1 MHFLACRTGAGVE
14 ISAPLA
20 PGAGSNLSLFQ
31 AMAYAIIQTGGK
43 QYKVSVGDKLDVEKL
58 VVAEG
63 DTATFDQVL
72 AAGEGSNIRVGAP
85 TVAGASVSAKVLK
98 QHKADKATTF
108 KFRKRKGFHKTR
120 GHRQPLTLVQITAIN
135 A

>member
-1 MHFLACRTGAGVE
+1 
-14 ISAPLA
+14 
-20 PGAGSNLSLFQ
+20 
-31 AMAYAIIQTGGK
+31 MAYAIIKTGGK
-43 QYKVSVGDKLDVEKL
+43 QYKVSVGDKFDVEKL
-58 VVAEG
+58 EAAEG
-63 DTATFDQVL
+63 EIATFDQVL
-72 AAGEGSNIRVGAP
+72 AAGEGSSIKVGAP
-85 TVAGASVSAKVLK
+85 TVAGATVSAKVLS

>member
-1 MHFLACRTGAGVE
+1 ME
-14 ISAPLA
+14 ISAPLV
-20 PGAGSNLSLFQ
+20 PDGGQILILQ
-31 AMAYAIIQTGGK
+31 VMAYAIIKTGGK

-58 VVAEG
+58 TSAEG
-63 DTATFDQVL
+63 ETATFDQVL
-72 AAGEGSNIRVGAP
+72 AAGEGNTITVGAP

-98 QHKADKATTF
+98 QHKADKVTTF

>member
-1 MHFLACRTGAGVE
+1 
-14 ISAPLA
+14 
-20 PGAGSNLSLFQ
+20 
-31 AMAYAIIQTGGK
+31 MAYAIIKTGGK
-43 QYKVSVGDKLDVEKL
+43 QYKVSVGDKFDVEKL
-58 VVAEG
+58 EAAEG

-72 AAGEGSNIRVGAP
+72 AAGEGNSINVGAP
-85 TVAGASVSAKVLK
+85 ILAGASVSAKVIK
-98 QHKADKATTF
+98 QHRADKATTF